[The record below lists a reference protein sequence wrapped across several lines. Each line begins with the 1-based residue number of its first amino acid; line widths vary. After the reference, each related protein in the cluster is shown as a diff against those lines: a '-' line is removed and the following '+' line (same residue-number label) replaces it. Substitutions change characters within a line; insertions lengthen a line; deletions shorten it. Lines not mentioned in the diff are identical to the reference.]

1 MTKQKKVNPR
11 KRPATQADVK
21 KAKNKATEQAVIAT
35 KVINFTAL
43 LDEGIIKPEDVKR
56 GWEKTNYLAESVL
69 KGYCSLQD
77 MYNTLIE
84 EYGVD
89 LGE

>member
-43 LDEGIIKPEDVKR
+43 LDAIHI
-56 GWEKTNYLAESVL
+56 NA
-69 KGYCSLQD
+69 KGD
-77 MYNTLIE
+77 
-84 EYGVD
+84 
-89 LGE
+89 